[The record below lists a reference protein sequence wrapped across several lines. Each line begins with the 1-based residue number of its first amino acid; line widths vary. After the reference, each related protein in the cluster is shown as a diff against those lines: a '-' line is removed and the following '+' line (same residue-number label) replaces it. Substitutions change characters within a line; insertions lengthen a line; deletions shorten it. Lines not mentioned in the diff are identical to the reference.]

1 MTRMFSAIAL
11 LLAAAAAASG
21 AEPKPAPYTIK
32 SGSPIACDAS
42 PFGRFIELGLDQ
54 EVVVTRLVGATPSLY
69 QLSGGPMQPERELLG
84 GSGSLAAGQRV
95 VTTAADIDGDGDEE
109 HIVVVYRSDFVQVTT
124 FGRSPSAGNALIEI
138 DTWRTN
144 AFSTTARE
152 LQVTTADLLGRRN
165 GSRQIVLGW
174 IDSDNRFRIV
184 ALDAAPGGGIAHDDQ
199 GTLINYIASVS
210 PAFVS
215 NFSGVDALRI
225 AGGNPLLERAEQVML
240 VTRRQTG
247 GETRLGYT
255 VLRTGTFDGEFTF
268 VDFPGSYAEEAFDAP
283 GDLEDFSVQ
292 VADFGGSAAHEVL
305 VTTQSSENGSLNPP
319 RIRLRWYATTRDA
332 GNTVQGAALSGA
344 ALNYQPFINGQR
356 FALAVG
362 EIDRL
367 PGKEIAFLRPFTG
380 GGQAV
385 IRTELLDVGF
395 STTGVPVSLGP
406 DARGVVADVPANP
419 NGRLRAA
426 IGDADGDSVGDVYF
440 AFQDAAFFNTRV
452 RRLAM
457 TPPASADAL
466 VDTASFSLR
475 ASYDFPTDF
484 AATGN
489 IELRLADIDQDST
502 VAAVSATCRRVREPL
517 VRSVVKLPPYWTR
530 LQGGAAEALA
540 TIGRT
545 TTAGSTAEQ
554 RFGTFSSHDVSGYFG
569 AQVGSETLGFK
580 FSAKVKA
587 GGNWQS
593 SRTEL
598 RGSEQSTA
606 LTEAQSQSI
615 GEGLVVVEENVF
627 DCYSYDVLRGGQ
639 ALPASTLRACEIVRI
654 GDGGSNPRAIV
665 ATDLDTWDTST
676 AGAPG
681 GGATPAQ
688 WKPLHPDWANIA
700 LFHPTS
706 TRPPAGP
713 FQQPNEPV
721 AITDGDFSTTW
732 NSRIFGE
739 TFPYAQIDLGEVR
752 DISNIRVWPS
762 RRLTNLL
769 GVNTFRDV
777 RIYVSETPILGDA
790 VPTGMA
796 SFTPDPGT
804 GNGVDRW
811 NVWTRN
817 PDTGA
822 PLRGRYVRVQSLGGN
837 GQDALD
843 IAEVQVFGDVHRE
856 PVDYPDAVCD
866 PVANDGSFL
875 AVVADTVSVPNRW
888 RTIQM
893 RGDLLWTGVANRED
907 SRCGVSPSLHAGVR
921 SAGIW
926 ELVSFAGTG
935 TNSWALEQASSN
947 LVGSTTSLS
956 HSARVGAE
964 IEAELGLVVGAI
976 AGVGYEFATGA
987 TEEQSTTMYWG
998 QSLQYAGAMRSIS
1011 NPSAN
1016 NCDYRPQPYS
1026 YAVTDRSNVGYTHR
1040 YTVVDYV
1047 VRGLGWS
1054 RIGGAPPASNCFP
1067 ARPNAIFASGFEA
1080 PAP

>member
-1 MTRMFSAIAL
+1 MKRMISAIAL
-11 LLAAAAAASG
+11 LLAAAAGASG

-32 SGSPIACDAS
+32 TGSPIACDAS

-54 EVVVTRLVGATPSLY
+54 EVVVTRIVGATPSLY

-84 GSGSLAAGQRV
+84 GSGSLAAGQRT

-109 HIVVVYRSDFVQVTT
+109 QIVVVYRSDFVQVAT
-124 FGRSPSAGNALIEI
+124 FGRSASAGNALVEI
-138 DTWRTN
+138 DNWRMT
-144 AFSTTARE
+144 AFNTTARD

-165 GSRQIVLGW
+165 GSRQIVLAW
-174 IDSDNRFRIV
+174 IDSSDRFRVV
-184 ALDAAPGGGIAHDDQ
+184 ALDAAPGGGIAHQDQ
-199 GTLINYIASVS
+199 GTLINYIATVS
-210 PAFVS
+210 PAFVT

-225 AGGNPLLERAEQVML
+225 AGGNPLLEPAEQVML

-255 VLRTGTFDGEFTF
+255 VLRVGIFEGELTFL
-268 VDFPGSYAEEAFDAP
+268 DFPGSYAEEAFNAP
-283 GDLEDFSVQ
+283 GELEDFSVQ

-305 VTTQSSENGSLNPP
+305 VSTQSSENGSLNPP
-319 RIRLRWYATTRDA
+319 RLRLRWYATTRDA
-332 GNTVQGAALSGA
+332 GNSVQGATLSGA
-344 ALNYQPFINGQR
+344 ALNYQPNIGGQR
-356 FALAVG
+356 FAMAVG
-362 EIDRL
+362 EVDRL

-395 STTGVPVSLGP
+395 STAGVPVSFGP

-419 NGRLRAA
+419 TGRLRAA
-426 IGDADGDSVGDVYF
+426 IGDADGDSVGDVYV
-440 AFQDAAFFNTRV
+440 AFQDAANFGTRV

-457 TPPASADAL
+457 TPPPSADAL
-466 VDTASFSLR
+466 ADPASFSLR
-475 ASYDFPTDF
+475 ASYDFPTTF

-517 VRSVVKLPPYWTR
+517 VRSVVKLPPYWAQ
-530 LQGGAAEALA
+530 LQSGSAGATA
-540 TIGRT
+540 TMGRT
-545 TTAGSTAEQ
+545 TSSGSSVEQ

-569 AQVGSETLGFK
+569 VQAGSETLGFK

-593 SRTEL
+593 SRAEL
-598 RGSEQSTA
+598 RGSEQTTT
-606 LTEAQSQSI
+606 LTEAQSQSV
-615 GEGLVVVEENVF
+615 GEGLVVVEENLF

-639 ALPASTLRACEIVRI
+639 ALPASTLRACEIVRV
-654 GDGGSNPRAIV
+654 GEGNTNPRRIFP
-665 ATDLDTWDTST
+665 TDLETWDTST

-700 LFHPTS
+700 LFRPTS
-706 TRPPAGP
+706 TRPPALL
-713 FQQPNEPV
+713 QQPNVPT
-721 AITDGDFSTTW
+721 AITDGDFSTAW

-752 DISNIRVWPS
+752 DITNIRVWPG
-762 RRLTNLL
+762 RRLTTTL
-769 GVNTFRDV
+769 GVHTFRDV
-777 RIYVSETPILGDA
+777 HIYASETPILGDG
-790 VPTGMA
+790 VPNSTA
-796 SFTPDPGT
+796 RFAPDPGT

-822 PLRGRYVRVQSLGGN
+822 PLRARYIRIQSLGGS
-837 GQDALD
+837 GQDALE

-875 AVVADTVSVPNRW
+875 AVVADNVSVPNRW

-907 SRCGVSPSLHAGVR
+907 PRCGVSPSLHAGVR

-935 TNSWALEQASSN
+935 SNSWALEEVTTN
-947 LVGSTTSLS
+947 LVGATTSLS

-964 IEAELGLVVGAI
+964 IEAELGLVIGAI
-976 AGVGYEFATGA
+976 AGVGYEFATGV
-987 TEEQSTTMYWG
+987 TEEQSTTLYWG
-998 QSLQYAGAMRSIS
+998 QSLQYAGQMRSIS
-1011 NPSAN
+1011 NPSATH
-1016 NCDYRPQPYS
+1016 CDYRPQPYA

-1040 YTVVDYV
+1040 YTVVDYI

-1054 RIGGAPPASNCFP
+1054 RIGGTPPASNCFP

-1080 PAP
+1080 ADP

>member
-1 MTRMFSAIAL
+1 MKRMLSAIAL
-11 LLAAAAAASG
+11 LLAAAGSAAG
-21 AEPKPAPYTIK
+21 VEPKPAPYTIK
-32 SGSPIACDAS
+32 TGSPIACDAT

-54 EVVVTRLVGATPSLY
+54 EVLVTRIVGTTPSLY
-69 QLSGGPMQPERELLG
+69 QLSGGPIQPERELLG

-109 HIVVVYRSDFVQVTT
+109 QIVVVYRSDFVQVAT
-124 FGRSPSAGNALIEI
+124 FGRSASAGNALVEI
-138 DTWRTN
+138 DNWRMT
-144 AFSTTARE
+144 AFNTTARD

-174 IDSDNRFRIV
+174 IDSSDRFRVV

-199 GTLINYIASVS
+199 GTLINYIATVS
-210 PAFVS
+210 PAFGT

-247 GETRLGYT
+247 GETRLGYS
-255 VLRTGTFDGEFTF
+255 VLRAGTFEGELTF
-268 VDFPGSYAEEAFDAP
+268 VDFPGSYAEEAFSAP

-305 VTTQSSENGSLNPP
+305 VSTQSSENGSLNPP
-319 RIRLRWYATTRDA
+319 RLRLRWYATTRDA
-332 GNTVQGAALSGA
+332 GNSVQGATLSGA
-344 ALNYQPFINGQR
+344 ALNYQPNISGQR
-356 FALAVG
+356 FAVAVG
-362 EIDRL
+362 EVDRL

-395 STTGVPVSLGP
+395 STAGVPVSFGP

-419 NGRLRAA
+419 TGRLRAA
-426 IGDADGDSVGDVYF
+426 IGDADGDSIGDVYF
-440 AFQDAAFFNTRV
+440 AFQDAANFGTRL

-457 TPPASADAL
+457 TPPPSADAL
-466 VDTASFSLR
+466 ADTASFSLR
-475 ASYDFPTDF
+475 ASYDFPTSF

-502 VAAVSATCRRVREPL
+502 VATVSATCRRVREPL
-517 VRSVVKLPPYWTR
+517 VRSVVKLPPYWER
-530 LQGGAAEALA
+530 LQGGASEALA

-545 TTAGSTAEQ
+545 TSAGATVEQ

-598 RGSEQSTA
+598 RGSEQTTT
-606 LTEAQSQSI
+606 LTESQSQSV
-615 GEGLVVVEENVF
+615 GEGLVVVEENLF
-627 DCYSYDVLRGGQ
+627 DCYSYEVLRGGQ
-639 ALPASTLRACEIVRI
+639 ALPASTLRACEIVRT
-654 GDGGSNPRAIV
+654 GDGGSNPRTMV
-665 ATDLDTWDTST
+665 ALDLETWDTAT

-688 WKPLHPDWANIA
+688 WKPLHPDWANLA
-700 LFHPTS
+700 LFRPTS
-706 TRPPAGP
+706 TRPPAQL
-713 FQQPNEPV
+713 QQPNVPT
-721 AITDGDFSTTW
+721 AITDGDFSSGW

-796 SFTPDPGT
+796 NFTPDPGT

-811 NVWTRN
+811 NVWTRD
-817 PDTGA
+817 PATGA
-822 PLRGRYVRVQSLGGN
+822 PLRGRFVRIQSLGGG
-837 GQDALD
+837 GQDALE

-866 PVANDGSFL
+866 PVAHDGTFL

-907 SRCGVSPSLHAGVR
+907 PRCGVSPSLHAGVR

-935 TNSWALEQASSN
+935 TNAWALEQASSN

-976 AGVGYEFATGA
+976 AGVAYEFASGA

-1011 NPSAN
+1011 NPSAS

-1080 PAP
+1080 AAP